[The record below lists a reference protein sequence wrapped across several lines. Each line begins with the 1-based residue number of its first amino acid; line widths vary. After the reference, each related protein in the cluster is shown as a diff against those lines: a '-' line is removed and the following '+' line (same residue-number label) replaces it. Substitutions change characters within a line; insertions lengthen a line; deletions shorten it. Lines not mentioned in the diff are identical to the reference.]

1 MSAVLGNSFLSMSF
15 QYVCSCFMKTNPFVY
30 SKICLCFKVFIVLLV
45 MNDEGDDDGDE
56 LFLWYG

>member
-1 MSAVLGNSFLSMSF
+1 
-15 QYVCSCFMKTNPFVY
+15 MKTNPFVY

-45 MNDEGDDDGDE
+45 MNDEGDDDDGDE